1 MTRITKLLCAT
12 AAAAALVGL
21 QPGAQA
27 QDAKTLKLG
36 FMSTMSGPL
45 GALGNEQK
53 RALDLAIEDLGG
65 KIGGLPVEVSVADD
79 QAEATAAVQ
88 AASKLIDK
96 DKVDL
101 ITGIIAS
108 PAMVGASKTFIE
120 SGKIVVSA
128 NAGPSIFAGKACHKN
143 LFFSA
148 WQNDQADE
156 AVGVYLNDHGFKNV
170 FFLGFDNQA
179 GYDHINGA
187 KRTYKGKIAGDA
199 FTPFSQLEFSAEIAK
214 MRAAKPDALFAFL
227 VGAPAVAFVKQ
238 YGQSG
243 LKTTVPAFSF
253 ALSDPL
259 IIKAQGDAAL
269 GIKVAGPYFTFID
282 NPQNQKFV
290 AGFRKKYGRD
300 PTFYGANQYDTVML
314 LDAAIKEIG
323 GKVSDTN
330 ALRAAI
336 MKANFKSL
344 RGGFR
349 FNHNHFPI
357 QDFYIAQVEKAADGN
372 GYTFAKVALAV
383 KDGQDSFHQECKMA
397 D

>member
-1 MTRITKLLCAT
+1 MTTISRLLITT
-12 AAAAALVGL
+12 AAVAAFA
-21 QPGAQA
+21 GAQLGA
-27 QDAKTLKLG
+27 RAEDGKLKLG
-36 FMSTMSGPL
+36 FMSTMSGPI
-45 GALGNEQK
+45 GALGAEQK
-53 RALDLAIEDLGG
+53 RALDLAIADLGG

-108 PAMVGASKTFIE
+108 PAMVGASKTFLQ
-120 SGKIVVSA
+120 SGKIIVSA
-128 NAGPSIFAGKACHKN
+128 NAGPSDFAGKGCNKN
-143 LFFSA
+143 LFFTA

-156 AVGVYLNDHGFKNV
+156 AVGTYLNDHGFKKV

-187 KRTYKGKIAGDA
+187 KRTFKGKNAGEA
-199 FTPFSQLEFSAEIAK
+199 YTPFSQLEFSAEIAK
-214 MRAAKPDALFAFL
+214 IRASGADALFAFL

-243 LKTTVPAFSF
+243 LKSTVPAFSF
-253 ALSDPL
+253 ALSDPM
-259 IIKAQGDAAL
+259 IIKAQGAAAL

-282 NPQNQKFV
+282 NPQNKKFV

-300 PTFYGANQYDTVML
+300 PTFYGANMYDTVML
-314 LDAAIKEIG
+314 LDAAIKQIG
-323 GKVSDTN
+323 GKISDTD

-336 MKANFKSL
+336 MKADFHSL
-344 RGGFR
+344 RGDFK
-349 FNHNHFPI
+349 FNYNHFPI
-357 QDFYIAQVEKAADGN
+357 QNYYIAQVEKAADG
-372 GYTFAKVALAV
+372 GFTFGKVDLAV
-383 KDGQDSFHQECKMA
+383 KDGKDSYYKDCKMA
-397 D
+397 N

>member
-1 MTRITKLLCAT
+1 MTCITKVFGAAAT
-12 AAAAALVGL
+12 AAILAGL
-21 QPGAQA
+21 TFGAQA
-27 QDAKTLKLG
+27 QEAKTLKLG
-36 FMSTMSGPL
+36 FMSTMSGPI

-65 KIGGLPVEVSVADD
+65 KIGGLKVEVSVADD

-101 ITGIIAS
+101 ITGIIAT
-108 PAMVGASKTFIE
+108 PAMIGASKTFLQ

-128 NAGPSIFAGKACHKN
+128 NSGPSIFAGKGCNKN

-187 KRTYKGKIAGDA
+187 KRTFKGKIAGNA
-199 FTPFSQLEFSAEIAK
+199 FTPFSQLEFSTEIAK
-214 MRAAKPDALFAFL
+214 IRAAKPDALFAFL

-243 LKTTVPAFSF
+243 LKESVPAFSF
-253 ALSDPL
+253 ALSDPM
-259 IIKAQGDAAL
+259 IIKAQGSAAL

-282 NPQNQKFV
+282 NPQNKKFV

-314 LDAAIKEIG
+314 LDAAIKQIG
-323 GKVSDTN
+323 GKISDTD

-336 MKANFKSL
+336 LKADFKSL
-344 RGGFR
+344 RGDFK
-349 FNHNHFPI
+349 FNYNHFPI
-357 QDFYIAQVEKAADGN
+357 QNYYIAQVEKAADG
-372 GYTFAKVALAV
+372 GFTFAKVGLAV
-383 KDGQDSFHQECKMA
+383 KDGKDSFYQDCKMA
-397 D
+397 N